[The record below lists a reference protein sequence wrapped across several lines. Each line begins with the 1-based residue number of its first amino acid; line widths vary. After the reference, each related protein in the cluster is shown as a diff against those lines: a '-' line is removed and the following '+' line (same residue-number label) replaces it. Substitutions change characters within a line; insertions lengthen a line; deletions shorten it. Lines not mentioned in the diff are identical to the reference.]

1 MCAGCTGCL
10 PPVDGGWL
18 PACAVQSDLHSLDAH
33 AIQELREDPG
43 VALDGCPIVP
53 HCGQA
58 KLAGPAGASEG
69 RRWQGGGVS
78 GWHCRLRRGRIEC
91 RRTRRASMYAAVT
104 STHSCSAA
112 GNRDQSVM
120 KVANPPWLRPPSASY
135 TILVCVSRN
144 ACESSV
150 STAHEW
156 VHRRRSSN
164 LPPGPFRTPK
174 QDRGWGLLQQW
185 DQSGSGWRQPSA
197 AATIAAGQ
205 QGGSWRGGAPPTPPP
220 PHSACVLRHM
230 SGHTSCRVACQ
241 NDGGKF
247 RVRKECGGDGRCT
260 GRQVK
265 KQCRQHKPHGW
276 ADKKKERQG
285 PRARGSQAL
294 GFVYQLVKYTSTTK
308 QLVRNLGVG
317 LRQPCGR
324 CCHCYC
330 WCKNCSRPRRCGAV
344 LLHQLPALATAVGVA
359 GPAAA
364 ATRELLLGS
373 GSGG

>member
-164 LPPGPFRTPK
+164 FAARPF
-174 QDRGWGLLQQW
+174 QDPQT
-185 DQSGSGWRQPSA
+185 GSG
-197 AATIAAGQ
+197 
-205 QGGSWRGGAPPTPPP
+205 
-220 PHSACVLRHM
+220 M
-230 SGHTSCRVACQ
+230 
-241 NDGGKF
+241 
-247 RVRKECGGDGRCT
+247 
-260 GRQVK
+260 
-265 KQCRQHKPHGW
+265 
-276 ADKKKERQG
+276 
-285 PRARGSQAL
+285 
-294 GFVYQLVKYTSTTK
+294 GFVAAMGSIRFWVAPTIGSRNNCRRPARRQLAGRRTSNTPSSP
-308 QLVRNLGVG
+308 LGMRIASHERAHK
-317 LRQPCGR
+317 L
-324 CCHCYC
+324 
-330 WCKNCSRPRRCGAV
+330 
-344 LLHQLPALATAVGVA
+344 
-359 GPAAA
+359 
-364 ATRELLLGS
+364 
-373 GSGG
+373 